1 MEGASAECVRAEPFH
16 RVTPLL
22 ESWALSQVAGMPVF
36 LKYENVQIA
45 GSFKIRGIGH
55 FCQQMAKRGCRHL
68 VCSSGDSTPLCDL
81 WGIRGSGGDGVVHV
95 KSEELL
101 SPLLPGGNAG
111 IAAAYSAQK
120 LGIPV
125 TIVLPE
131 STSKQ
136 VVRRLEGE
144 GAEVQLT
151 GKVWDEANVRAQE
164 LATRDGWVNVSPFDH
179 PLIWEGN
186 ASLVRELKESLRT
199 PPGAVVLA
207 VGGGGLLAGVVA
219 GLLEVGWQHVPIVAM
234 ETRGAHSFNAAL
246 LAGRLVTLPDITSV
260 ARSLGAKTVAARTL
274 ECAKEC
280 EVLSEVVEDREAVRA
295 VQRFLDDE
303 RMLVEP
309 ACGAALA
316 AVYSGILGRL
326 QTEGRLSPA
335 LDSVVVIVCGGNN
348 ISSQQLQELKTQLN
362 CS

>member
-1 MEGASAECVRAEPFH
+1 MSEA
-16 RVTPLL
+16 VTGQ
-22 ESWALSQVAGMPVF
+22 EVVF
-36 LKYENVQIA
+36 SDWLDIN
-45 GSFKIRGIGH
+45 
-55 FCQQMAKRGCRHL
+55 QQ
-68 VCSSGDSTPLCDL
+68 
-81 WGIRGSGGDGVVHV
+81 
-95 KSEELL
+95 
-101 SPLLPGGNAG
+101 GGNAG

-136 VVRRLEGE
+136 VVRRLKGE